1 MIRKAKISDAIQI
14 SNIYNYYVTNTIVT
28 FEMVPILD
36 SAMADK
42 INKTIEKY
50 PWLIYEED
58 GQILGYAYAT
68 EWKPRGAYKHTV
80 ESTVYLRN
88 NQSGKGI
95 GSKLYSELI
104 SQLKAMKTHSIIG
117 GIGQPNEA
125 SIALHEKFG
134 FQKIAHFKEVG
145 YKFDKWVDVAYWQL
159 II

>member
-14 SNIYNYYVTNTIVT
+14 ANIYNYYVTNTIVT

>member
-1 MIRKAKISDAIQI
+1 MIRKAKISDATQI
-14 SNIYNYYVTNTIVT
+14 ASIYNYYVTNTIVT

-36 SAMADK
+36 RIMADK
-42 INKTIEKY
+42 INKTIKKY
-50 PWLIYEED
+50 PWLVFEEN

-68 EWKPRGAYKHTV
+68 DWKPRGAYKYTV
-80 ESTVYLRN
+80 ESTIYLRN
-88 NQSGKGI
+88 NQNGKGI
-95 GSKLYSELI
+95 GSKLYAELI
-104 SQLKAMKTHSIIG
+104 SQLRTLKLHSVIG

-145 YKFDKWVDVAYWQL
+145 FKFDKWVDVAYWQL